1 MSVVAYRLKPWT
13 EVVRPHEDILEGRL
27 EMGVYAANLGALD
40 RRDPNTPRVYRDA
53 REFFRTTYMTGPLRE
68 LLRDAVTVLGGGPGD
83 RIIQL
88 RTPFGGGKTH
98 AMIALYHLMNSRSE
112 IDDANLESVP
122 DLEPGR
128 VAVLS
133 GIDLD
138 PLTPRKEEGLEI
150 RTLWGELAYRVGG
163 EPAYGVVREHD
174 ESGSA
179 PGANVLRSVIPS
191 GKPVLILLDEVLVYV
206 EKALGATGKDPRG
219 RQAMLFLQTLTE
231 VVKDQKNAAM
241 IYSLQAS
248 AHEAVGDDA
257 LLQDLDHLVARV
269 DAKREPVSD
278 EEIMRVVQRRLFPT
292 FGEEPA
298 HEEIARQAAREYA
311 IGVKRFWEANADTE
325 ADRRAAGQEA
335 ERFDRRVL
343 DSYPFHPDLLDLM
356 YHRWGSLPSYQRTRG
371 ALQFLAS
378 VVHAI
383 IKRGRRAQPLIGPG
397 DVPLEDGAVRGAFF
411 TQVGERER
419 YSSVLAADITGE
431 EARAKEVDRRI
442 GHDSPVY
449 EQLAVGT
456 RAATAIM
463 LYSFGG
469 RPGEDRGVSEA
480 DLIPSLLS
488 PELDRNVVTAAVHDL
503 REHLLYLH
511 YTGRRYRFEPKANLN
526 LLIEQEAKG
535 FEGPERV
542 DRVKGEV
549 AKLLK
554 PAGDQVVLWP
564 PESGAVPDGDPRF
577 RIVYLGPDWAGLE
590 DKEVRDG
597 LAGWVQHRGPGR
609 REYQN
614 SMVFA
619 IPGSA
624 PLDRAKTAARTL
636 LGSESLQQQVKQKRV
651 TLEKEQVDELA
662 ERLKGAAADLYGA
675 VDRLYE
681 RVLIPVPE
689 RGGERP
695 FGFEEIDL
703 RAQLAAGRDPHQRLL
718 DALRKHVF
726 DSLTPGRLVTL
737 TKLGEERDFVACEDL
752 VKWFYSYFD
761 FPKLVEERVLREAIA
776 RGTSQTLGY
785 VSAAYGEGDRLVAR
799 KDHVWFGSPIPE
811 NEVDLGPGCFV
822 LSPGLAAELRGEE
835 RAETTGA
842 QFDTTPEVSEEE
854 VPTGQEDGPMAGATS
869 YRVRFAASAAQLFRV
884 LPGLQNLADR
894 ATRFIA
900 RVEVEAEAQEP
911 FDETWLRNAVE
922 EHFDEAGIDRDKG
935 GAGQ

>member
-1 MSVVAYRLKPWT
+1 MSAVAYRLKPWT
-13 EVVRPHEDILEGRL
+13 EVVHPHEDIVEGRL
-27 EMGVYAANLGALD
+27 EMAVYAANLGALD
-40 RRDPNTPRVYRDA
+40 RGDPNTPRVYRDP
-53 REFFRTTYMTGPLRE
+53 REFFRTTYMTRPLRE
-68 LLRDAVTVLGGGPGD
+68 LLRDVMTVLGGGAGD

-98 AMIALYHLMNSRSE
+98 AMIALNHLMNSRSE
-112 IDDANLESVP
+112 IDDANVQGLP
-122 DLEPGR
+122 DPGPGK

-138 PLTPRKEEGLEI
+138 PRTPREEDGIAI

-163 EPAYGVVREHD
+163 EPAYGLVREHD

-231 VVKDQKNAAM
+231 VVKDLKTAAM

-278 EEIMRVVQRRLFPT
+278 DEVMRVVQRRLFPT
-292 FGEEPA
+292 FGEDPA
-298 HEEIARQAAREYA
+298 HEEIARATAREYA
-311 IGVKRFWEANADTE
+311 IDVKRFWEANADTE

-335 ERFDRRVL
+335 ERFERRVL

-378 VVHAI
+378 TVHAI
-383 IKRGRRAQPLIGPG
+383 IRSGKRAQPLIGPG
-397 DVPLEDGAVRGAFF
+397 DVPLEDGGARGAFF

-469 RPGEDRGVSEA
+469 RPGEDRGVGEA
-480 DLIPSLLS
+480 DLLPSLLS
-488 PELDRNVVTAAVHDL
+488 PELDRNVVTTAVHDL
-503 REHLLYLH
+503 RENLLYLH

-535 FEGPERV
+535 FEGPERL
-542 DRVKGEV
+542 DRVKVEV
-549 AKLLK
+549 ARLLR
-554 PAGDQVVLWP
+554 AVADQAVLWP

-577 RIVYLGPDWAGLE
+577 RIVYLGPNWASLEGEELRSQLVDWV
-590 DKEVRDG
+590 K
-597 LAGWVQHRGPGR
+597 HRGPGR

-614 SMVFA
+614 SMAFA
-619 IPGSA
+619 VPGGGA
-624 PLDRAKTAARTL
+624 LDRAKTAARAV
-636 LGSESLQQQVKQKRV
+636 LGIESLQQQVRQKRV

-662 ERLKGAAADLYGA
+662 ERQKGAAAELYGA

-681 RVLIPVPE
+681 RVVVPIPA
-689 RGGERP
+689 RGGEKP
-695 FGFEEIDL
+695 FELEENDL

-718 DALRKHVF
+718 DALRKQVF
-726 DSLTPGRLVTL
+726 DSLTPGRLITL
-737 TKLGEERDFVACEDL
+737 TKLGEERAFVACEDL
-752 VKWFYSYFD
+752 VKWFFSYFD
-761 FPKLVEERVLREAIA
+761 FPKLVDEQALRGAIA
-776 RGTSQTLGY
+776 RGTGETFGY
-785 VSAAYGEGDRLVAR
+785 VSAAHVDGQELFAR
-799 KDHVWFGSPIPE
+799 KEHVWFGSPIPK

-822 LSPGLAAELRGEE
+822 LAPGLAAKLRGESE
-835 RAETTGA
+835 APIESAEPGGATAAPEAVGPAEAKPAGGATRYRVEFAATAA
-842 QFDTTPEVSEEE
+842 QF
-854 VPTGQEDGPMAGATS
+854 
-869 YRVRFAASAAQLFRV
+869 FRV
-884 LPGLQNLADR
+884 LPGLQNLADK
-894 ATRFIA
+894 AKRFIA
-900 RVEVEAEAQEP
+900 HVDVQADGDEP
-911 FDETWLRNAVE
+911 FDQVWLRNAVE
-922 EHFDEAGIDRDKG
+922 EHFDEAGVEADT
-935 GAGQ
+935 QLE

>member
-1 MSVVAYRLKPWT
+1 MSAVAYRLKPWT
-13 EVVRPHEDILEGRL
+13 EVVRPHEDIVEGRL

-68 LLRDAVTVLGGGPGD
+68 LLRDVLTVLGGGPGD

-112 IDDANLESVP
+112 IDDSNLDGVP
-122 DLEPGR
+122 DLGPGK

-138 PLTPRKEEGLEI
+138 PRTPRSEERVEI

-163 EPAYGVVREHD
+163 EPAYGLVREHD

-231 VVKDQKNAAM
+231 VVKDLKNSAM

-269 DAKREPVSD
+269 DAKREPVSN
-278 EEIMRVVQRRLFPT
+278 EEVMRVVQRRLFPT
-292 FGEEPA
+292 FGEDPA
-298 HEEIARQAAREYA
+298 HEEVARQAAREYA
-311 IGVKRFWEANADTE
+311 IEVKRFWEANADTE

-335 ERFDRRVL
+335 ERFERRVL

-378 VVHAI
+378 VVHI
-383 IKRGRRAQPLIGPG
+383 IKSGKRAQPLIGPG
-397 DVPLEDGAVRGAFF
+397 DVPLEDGAVRGTFF

-456 RAATAIM
+456 RGATAIM
-463 LYSFGG
+463 LFSFGG

-480 DLIPSLLS
+480 DLLPSLLS
-488 PELDRNVVTAAVHDL
+488 PELDRNVLTTAVHDL

-535 FEGPERV
+535 FEGPERL
-542 DRVKGEV
+542 DRLKAEV
-549 AKLLK
+549 ARLLK
-554 PAGDQVVLWP
+554 PAADQAVLWP

-577 RIVYLGPDWAGLE
+577 HIVYLGPDWADL
-590 DKEVRDG
+590 DADG
-597 LAGWVQHRGPGR
+597 LHDKLADWVQHRGPAL

-614 SMVFA
+614 AMAFA
-619 IPGSA
+619 VPGA
-624 PLDRAKTAARTL
+624 GPLDRAKAAARAF
-636 LGSESLQQQVKQKRV
+636 LGIESLQGQVKQKRV

-662 ERLKGAAADLYGA
+662 ERLKGAAAELYGA
-675 VDRLYE
+675 ADRLYE
-681 RVLIPVPE
+681 RVLVPVPE
-689 RGGERP
+689 RSGQTP
-695 FGFEEIDL
+695 FDFEEIDL

-726 DSLTPGRLVTL
+726 DSLTPGRVLTL

-761 FPKLVEERVLREAIA
+761 FPKLVDDRAVRGAIA
-776 RGTSQTLGY
+776 RGTAESFGY
-785 VSAAYGEGDRLVAR
+785 VSAAHVDGDKLSAR
-799 KDHVWFGSPIPE
+799 KEHVWFHSPIPE
-811 NEVDLGPGCFV
+811 NEVDLGPGCFI
-822 LSPGLAAELRGEE
+822 LAPHLAAELRGDVMVP
-835 RAETTGA
+835 TTITGA
-842 QFDTTPEVSEEE
+842 GSPPTAPQLTGDMEE
-854 VPTGQEDGPMAGATS
+854 VPPVGGATT
-869 YRVRFAASAAQLFRV
+869 YRVRFAANAAQLFRV
-884 LPGLQNLADR
+884 LPGIQNLADR
-894 ATRFIA
+894 ARRFVA
-900 RVEVEAEAQEP
+900 RVEVEAQGEEP

-922 EHFDEAGIDRDKG
+922 EHFDEAGVDTETSF
-935 GAGQ
+935 